1 MQLAVEVSDVSD
13 LGLVGI
19 REVRGPLEPNSEC
32 YLFKSGN
39 VQFFLSSDDEKELK
53 EAALFTP
60 DLLRVI
66 RLILEAF
73 ERHPRIQLFLKFQA
87 KETFFIT
94 GPDGE
99 ILSGSRN
106 LVSSYHMWMFETT
119 FPLSWKVAD
128 IDKYVH
134 WRSPKYKSPFS
145 LFTALIQK

>member
-1 MQLAVEVSDVSD
+1 MY
-13 LGLVGI
+13 
-19 REVRGPLEPNSEC
+19 N
-32 YLFKSGN
+32 
-39 VQFFLSSDDEKELK
+39 FFFSSDDEKELK